1 MELQLADAEK
11 TLKVD
16 TESGLRKIR
25 QSQSAIKAKQ
35 ANVVLAQRTYEM
47 TQQAYNR
54 GTKDLLSLQNAN
66 DKLLSAQA
74 SLKSEQR
81 NLMNAVLELENTI
94 GVPYG
99 TLLGGK

>member
-11 TLKVD
+11 TLKVNTD
-16 TESGLRKIR
+16 SGIRKIR
-25 QSQSAIKAKQ
+25 QSQSSVKAKRT
-35 ANVVLAQRTYEM
+35 NVELAERTYEM
-47 TQQAYNR
+47 TLQAYNR
-54 GTKDLLSLQNAN
+54 GTKDLLSLQTAS
-66 DKLLSAQA
+66 DKVLTAQL

-81 NLMNAVLELENTI
+81 NLINAVLELENTI